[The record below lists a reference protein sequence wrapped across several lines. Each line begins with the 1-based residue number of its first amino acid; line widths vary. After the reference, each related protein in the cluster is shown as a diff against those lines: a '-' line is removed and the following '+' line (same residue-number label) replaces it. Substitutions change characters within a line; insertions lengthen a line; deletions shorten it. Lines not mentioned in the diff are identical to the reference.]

1 MKLFFSFRLLNSSTS
16 WIKTGQT
23 TRWVSTFGE
32 FTVFDGGEVD
42 SKPNLQIKKIPPM
55 IRVMRDTCVYPK
67 MIPLRKGLSSFQFLQ
82 PRVFTLTLL
91 HQMSWCSK
99 KPKDQPNICR
109 LTTRETASHWSMRPQ
124 PLNLSGGEGRG
135 KSKSCEAERKR
146 DLSGLRT

>member
-1 MKLFFSFRLLNSSTS
+1 MLDQNGPNYKKGLNI
-16 WIKTGQT
+16 WGIHILH
-23 TRWVSTFGE
+23 
-32 FTVFDGGEVD
+32 VFDGGEVD

-55 IRVMRDTCVYPK
+55 IRVMRDTCVYPN
-67 MIPLRKGLSSFQFLQ
+67 MIPLRKGLSSFEFLQ

-109 LTTRETASHWSMRPQ
+109 LTTRETASHWPMRPQ

-135 KSKSCEAERKR
+135 ESKRCEAERKR
-146 DLSGLRT
+146 DLSRLRT